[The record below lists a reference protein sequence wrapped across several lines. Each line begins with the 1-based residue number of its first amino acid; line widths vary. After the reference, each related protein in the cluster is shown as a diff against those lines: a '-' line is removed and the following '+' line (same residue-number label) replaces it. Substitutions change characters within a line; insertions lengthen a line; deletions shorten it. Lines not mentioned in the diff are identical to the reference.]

1 MSPRPQWSC
10 LLLTV
15 EPRLVAARVGSVSA
29 NTVGKGRLIYSVP
42 MSKHGFSGG
51 GRSGDGGG
59 SDELTSL
66 REAVQALPTNLH
78 LRRQLAEAE
87 EKAGDVEGALKTV
100 QAAPS
105 PDAKLFIIAARCQYE
120 LGRYKEGL
128 EYYDKAVALE
138 IAVADATL
146 RDQIARAAADPRSR
160 LRLVA
165 DPQEPKDDAASVEV
179 EQPKITFAEVGGLDD
194 LKEKIR
200 LRVLHPLK
208 RPDLYKAFGKK
219 LGGGILMYGPPGC
232 GKTFLARATAG
243 EAGVRF
249 MAVGI
254 EDVLDMWF
262 GQSEKKL
269 HTLFSKARHEAPS
282 ILFFDEVD
290 ALGGRRSA
298 SRHDHYRMLVAQ
310 FLADMDGIGST
321 EKDAVLVMG
330 ATNAPWDVDPAFR
343 RPGRFADVLF
353 VPPPDLKARVEIF
366 KLKLKNKP
374 AREIDVTELARQ
386 TELYSGAD
394 VEHVVEAATEVALEQ
409 SMKSGAVRPLEMR
422 DLLAAAKRVKPSTLE
437 WFSTARNFATYA
449 NEGGQYNDVLDYIK
463 KHRLG

>member
-1 MSPRPQWSC
+1 
-10 LLLTV
+10 
-15 EPRLVAARVGSVSA
+15 
-29 NTVGKGRLIYSVP
+29 
-42 MSKHGFSGG
+42 MSKRDDTGE
-51 GRSGDGGG
+51 D
-59 SDELTSL
+59 LKSL
-66 REAVQALPTNLH
+66 REAVQALPGNLP

-87 EKAGDVEGALKTV
+87 ERANEIEAALQTA
-100 QAAPS
+100 QEAPA
-105 PDAKLFIIAARCQYE
+105 PDARLFIIAARCLYE

-128 EYYDKAVALE
+128 EQYDKAVALDL
-138 IAVADATL
+138 AVADATL
-146 RDQIARAAADPRSR
+146 RDQIARAGADPRSR
-160 LRLVA
+160 LRLVESP
-165 DPQEPKDDAASVEV
+165 DRDKEEAATVEV
-179 EQPKITFAEVGGLDD
+179 EQPRLTFADVGGLDE

-219 LGGGILMYGPPGC
+219 VGGGILMYGPPGC

-269 HTLFSKARHEAPS
+269 HSLFQTARQQAPT

-298 SRHDHYRMLVAQ
+298 ARHDHYRMLVAQ
-310 FLADMDGIGST
+310 FLADMDGVGT
-321 EKDAVLVMG
+321 GDRGDKDSLLVMG
-330 ATNAPWDVDPAFR
+330 ATNSPWDVDPAFR

-353 VPPPDLKARVEIF
+353 VPPPDLRARVEIL

-374 AREIDVTELARQ
+374 SKDIDVTELARL

-394 VEHVVEAATEVALEQ
+394 LEQVVESATEVALEQ
-409 SMKSGAVRPLEMR
+409 SMKSGTVRPLVMS
-422 DLLAAAKRVKPSTLE
+422 DLLAAAKRVRPSTLE

-449 NEGGQYNDVLDYIK
+449 NESGQYNDVLDYIK
-463 KHRLG
+463 RHRLG

>member
-1 MSPRPQWSC
+1 MRFDMSQR
-10 LLLTV
+10 
-15 EPRLVAARVGSVSA
+15 E
-29 NTVGKGRLIYSVP
+29 
-42 MSKHGFSGG
+42 
-51 GRSGDGGG
+51 DGE
-59 SDELTSL
+59 DLKSL
-66 REAVQALPTNLH
+66 REAVLALPGNMP

-87 EKAGDVEGALKTV
+87 ERSGDVEAALRTA
-100 QAAPS
+100 QGAPS
-105 PDAKLFIIAARCQYE
+105 PDARLLIIAARCLYE

-128 EYYDKAVALE
+128 EQYDKAVALE
-138 IAVADATL
+138 LAVADATL
-146 RDQIARAAADPRSR
+146 RDKIARAVADPRSR
-160 LRLVA
+160 LRLV
-165 DPQEPKDDAASVEV
+165 EDAAAEKEAAVTVEV
-179 EQPKITFAEVGGLDD
+179 EEPRLTFADVGGLDD
-194 LKEKIR
+194 IKEKIR

-219 LGGGILMYGPPGC
+219 VGGGILMYGPPGC
-232 GKTFLARATAG
+232 GKTYLARATAG

-269 HTLFSKARHEAPS
+269 HALFQTARQQGS
-282 ILFFDEVD
+282 TILFFDEVD

-310 FLADMDGIGST
+310 FLADMDGVGSGSG
-321 EKDAVLVMG
+321 ERNNKDALLVMG

-353 VPPPDLKARVEIF
+353 IPPPDLRARVEIL

-374 AREIDVTELARQ
+374 ARE
-386 TELYSGAD
+386 LYSGAD
-394 VEHVVEAATEVALEQ
+394 LEQVVESATEVALEQ
-409 SMKSGAVRPLEMR
+409 SMKSGTVRPLTMS
-422 DLLAAAKRVKPSTLE
+422 DLLAAVKRVRPSTLE

-449 NEGGQYNDVLDYIK
+449 NESGQYNDVLDYIK
-463 KHRLG
+463 RHRLG

>member
-1 MSPRPQWSC
+1 
-10 LLLTV
+10 
-15 EPRLVAARVGSVSA
+15 
-29 NTVGKGRLIYSVP
+29 
-42 MSKHGFSGG
+42 MSKRDDAG
-51 GRSGDGGG
+51 
-59 SDELTSL
+59 DELLPL
-66 REAVQALPTNLH
+66 REAVSALPGNLP

-87 EKAGDVEGALKTV
+87 ERAGDVDAALKTV
-100 QAAPS
+100 QAAPT
-105 PDAKLFIIAARCQYE
+105 PDARLCIVAARCLYE

-128 EYYDKAVALE
+128 EQYDKAVGLDL
-138 IAVADATL
+138 AVADATL
-146 RDQIARAAADPRSR
+146 RDRIARALADPRSR
-160 LRLVA
+160 LRLVE
-165 DPQEPKDDAASVEV
+165 DPPPAGDAAVSVEV
-179 EQPKITFAEVGGLDD
+179 ERPQLTFAEVGGLDD

-219 LGGGILMYGPPGC
+219 IGGGILMYGPPGC

-269 HTLFSKARHEAPS
+269 HALFQTARQQAPT

-298 SRHDHYRMLVAQ
+298 ARHDHYRMLVAQ
-310 FLADMDGIGST
+310 FLSDMDGAGSAPERT
-321 EKDAVLVMG
+321 DKDALLMMG

-353 VPPPDLKARVEIF
+353 VPPPDLRARVEIL
-366 KLKLKNKP
+366 KLKLKHKP
-374 AREIDVTELARQ
+374 AKELDIAELARL

-394 VEHVVEAATEVALEQ
+394 LEQVVESATEAALEQ
-409 SMKSGAVRPLEMR
+409 SMKSGQVRPLAMD
-422 DLLAAAKRVKPSTLE
+422 DLLAAVKRVRPSTLE
-437 WFSTARNFATYA
+437 WFATARNFATYA
-449 NEGGQYNDVLDYIK
+449 NESGQYNDVLDYIK
-463 KHRLG
+463 RHRLG